1 MKNQSS
7 GTISQRNL
15 ILIGMVVGI
24 VALVNLLS
32 SSGSTTTPGTV
43 TSDTTD
49 QVIEEGQRLRSEK
62 VHTEPPIANVVIDEE
77 EEVKL
82 AEQVF
87 GQDNLVNEDEV
98 GHGAVEHRHYA
109 EPDKVRSTMF
119 FHHYKKGKS
128 GGVIEDMLMAHAY
141 CFHHNATYGGSCG
154 EPSNKKATHEA
165 LLDAIGLKH
174 ALPFACPQDHIDD
187 KVTRKSMIPRTN
199 FHSED
204 TRIWTPGYVEHLK
217 TMVKYPPKVPDKFTI
232 AVHIRRGDVTPCRM
246 DNKGYNRYLPNQ
258 HFQALI
264 DEYNQPGARVVIF
277 SQSKSYESLDEFERK
292 GYEMELDS
300 DLQDIWRTIVTSD
313 VVILSRSD
321 FSMIPAIVAKGTV
334 VYTPFW
340 HPPLRPW
347 KRVGPEIMKETD
359 AETKRLQETCP
370 VKNALGGDTFGH

>member
-1 MKNQSS
+1 M
-7 GTISQRNL
+7 
-15 ILIGMVVGI
+15 ILIGIVVGI
-24 VALVNLLS
+24 VALVNLFS
-32 SSGSTTTPGTV
+32 SSGFTETAETLTT
-43 TSDTTD
+43 DTTEKLK
-49 QVIEEGQRLRSEK
+49 EEGPKLRSQK
-62 VHTEPPIANVVIDEE
+62 VHTKPPIANIVIDEE

-87 GQDNLVNEDEV
+87 NQDHLVNED
-98 GHGAVEHRHYA
+98 GASEHRHYA
-109 EPDKVRSTMF
+109 EPNKDRKTMF

-174 ALPFACPQDHIDD
+174 ALPFACPTDHYDD
-187 KVTRKSMIPRTN
+187 KVTRKSMIPRSN

-204 TRIWTPGYVEHLK
+204 TRIWTPSYVEHLK
-217 TMVKYPPKVPDKFTI
+217 TMVKYPPKVPDRYTI

-258 HFQALI
+258 HFLNLI
-264 DEYNQPGARVVIF
+264 DEYNKPGARVIIF
-277 SQSKSYESLDEFERK
+277 SQSKSYESLDDFEKK
-292 GYEMELDS
+292 GYEMQLDS
-300 DLQDIWRTIVTSD
+300 DIQDIWRTIVTSD

-359 AETKRLQETCP
+359 TETNRLKETCP
-370 VKNALGGDTFGH
+370 VKNALGGDTFEH

>member
-1 MKNQSS
+1 MKNKSS
-7 GTISQRNL
+7 STATISQRNL
-15 ILIGMVVGI
+15 ILIGIVVGI
-24 VALVNLLS
+24 VALANLLS
-32 SSGSTTTPGTV
+32 SSSSTTTPETLN
-43 TSDTTD
+43 TDTT
-49 QVIEEGQRLRSEK
+49 EQRKGETQNLRSEK

-87 GQDNLVNEDEV
+87 DKDHLVNEDEA
-98 GHGAVEHRHYA
+98 GPSEHRHYA

-174 ALPFACPQDHIDD
+174 ALPFACPQDHFDD
-187 KVTRKSMIPRTN
+187 KVTRKSMIPRNN

-217 TMVKYPPKVPDKFTI
+217 TMVKYPPKVPDKYTI

-277 SQSKSYESLDEFERK
+277 SQSKSYESLDEFEKK
-292 GYEMELDS
+292 GYEMQLDS
-300 DLQDIWRTIVTSD
+300 DLQEIWSTIVTSD

-347 KRVGPEIMKETD
+347 EKVGPEIMKDTD

-370 VKNALGGDTFGH
+370 VKNALGGDTFEH

>member
-1 MKNQSS
+1 M
-7 GTISQRNL
+7 GI
-15 ILIGMVVGI
+15 VVGI
-24 VALVNLLS
+24 VVLVNLLS
-32 SSGSTTTPGTV
+32 SSGSTTTPETL
-43 TSDTTD
+43 STTD
-49 QVIEEGQRLRSEK
+49 TMEQQKEEGQRLRTEK
-62 VHTEPPIANVVIDEE
+62 VQVKPPIANVVIDEE

-87 GQDNLVNEDEV
+87 NQDHLVNEEKA
-98 GHGAVEHRHYA
+98 GLGSAHRNYA
-109 EPDKVRSTMF
+109 EPDKVRNTMF

-154 EPSNKKATHEA
+154 EPGNKKATHEA
-165 LLDAIGLKH
+165 LLDSIGLKH
-174 ALPFACPQDHIDD
+174 TLPFACPTDHFDD
-187 KVTRKSMIPRTN
+187 KVSRKSMIPRSN
-199 FHSED
+199 FHGED
-204 TRIWTPGYVEHLK
+204 TRIWTPAYVEYLK
-217 TMVKYPPKVPDKFTI
+217 TFVEYPPKVPDKFTI

-258 HFQALI
+258 HFQTLI

-292 GYEMELDS
+292 GYEMQLDS
-300 DLQDIWRTIVTSD
+300 DLQDIWSTIVTSD

-347 KRVGPEIMKETD
+347 QRVKPEIMKETD

-370 VKNALGGDTFGH
+370 VKNALGGDTFAH